1 MPELAA
7 GGPHDA
13 SQLIASTADYASEA
27 LGLICSRAPATE
39 VALTA
44 TVLRELIA
52 ELDQQRRALDRQR
65 LAEEVLR
72 DHGDERYADG
82 VEDGIEIGRAQ
93 VLAEQAAAAES
104 RRASFHVVRQQ
115 RPTGPFPVLPHAGSA

>member
-7 GGPHDA
+7 GGLHDA
-13 SQLIASTADYASEA
+13 GQLIQPAIDYVSEA
-27 LGLICSRAPATE
+27 LALVCSLAPATE

-44 TVLRELIA
+44 TVLRDL
-52 ELDQQRRALDRQR
+52 LDQLGRLGLDF
-65 LAEEVLR
+65 AIMR

-93 VLAEQAAAAES
+93 VLAEQAAAVES

-115 RPTGPFPVLPHAGSA
+115 RPSGGFPVLPHAGSA